1 MRKRIWIPIVMAAL
15 LATNALVCEAGPSL
29 TFTIAVPEGWKKVDT
44 DEPMLFITRDGGYKQ
59 FALVQQRALGKPFQF
74 TQKVLTKG
82 MELQEAAEI
91 VINEIMADQNIRD
104 FSLIEKVPA
113 QVADNQAFR
122 LVFVYNDADG
132 FAFKTIYYG
141 FFHGDLFY
149 NIRYAATEE
158 EFFQKD
164 LPTFQQ
170 VLKSFKLVAAK
181 SS

>member
-1 MRKRIWIPIVMAAL
+1 MKQRIWIPIL
-15 LATNALVCEAGPSL
+15 LAAFLATTAPVYGGGPSL

-59 FALVQQRALGKPFQF
+59 FTMVQQRELDKPFQF
-74 TQKVLTKG
+74 TQRVLSKG
-82 MELQEAAEI
+82 MPPMEAAEI
-91 VINEIMADQNIRD
+91 VINEIMADKNIHD
-104 FSLIEKVPA
+104 FSLIENVPT

-122 LVFVYNDADG
+122 LVFFYTDADG
-132 FAFKTIYYG
+132 FVFKTIYYG

-158 EFFQKD
+158 AFFQKD

-170 VLKSFKLVAAK
+170 VLKSFKLVADK
-181 SS
+181 TS